1 MQVGVPA
8 LASRVVTSFI
18 SDFALPSLIAPLVPL
33 PPSLARPGL
42 VPPPAAA
49 RAAAAA
55 AAAARP
61 GGGAA
66 YPGFRAVAHAGARD
80 DESDEAGLISQQLL
94 QPKLL
99 ALLLLAHCLT
109 VLSH

>member
-55 AAAARP
+55 AARP

-66 YPGFRAVAHAGARD
+66 YPAFRAVAHAGARD

>member
-55 AAAARP
+55 AAARP

-66 YPGFRAVAHAGARD
+66 YPAFRAVAHAGARD